1 MAEITGKCLCGNIS
15 FSGDVDIKMMANC
28 HCKDCRAA
36 TGAAYGTLIFL
47 DPNEL
52 TVKGAPKVFKHKAD
66 SSADM
71 EKHFCPNCG
80 SQLFGRNSNRPNM
93 MSLGAGM
100 VDQTDLVKPGVN
112 VYMQSRIASTP
123 IDPALKAF
131 DKMPG

>member
-1 MAEITGKCLCGNIS
+1 MAEITGNCLCGDIS
-15 FSGDVDIKMMANC
+15 FSGDVDIKMMVNC

-66 SSADM
+66 SGADM

-80 SQLFGRNSNRPNM
+80 SQLFGRNSNRQTM
-93 MSLGAGM
+93 MSLRAGM
-100 VDQTDLVKPGVN
+100 VDQTDLVKPAAN

>member
-1 MAEITGKCLCGNIS
+1 MAEITGKCLCGDIS

-52 TVKGAPKVFKHKAD
+52 TVKARRRSLSTRPTAVP
-66 SSADM
+66 DM

-80 SQLFGRNSNRPNM
+80 SPIVWPKF
-93 MSLGAGM
+93 
-100 VDQTDLVKPGVN
+100 KPPE
-112 VYMQSRIASTP
+112 Y
-123 IDPALKAF
+123 
-131 DKMPG
+131 DKLARRHG